1 MPVASF
7 PTFNHPIKPLK
18 GMLSL
23 CLLVCFAI
31 NFSLYGQDEEQGLPW
46 RAEWRLS
53 WADFQGPVPMGASAA
68 ATTASGISY
77 SYQAQL
83 EGKGKV
89 EVVFDIQA
97 HFYPSESWYRPD
109 VCDDHILKHEQLH
122 FDIAEIFARKL
133 RQRLEAK
140 QFTKNIKAEVKQIYQ
155 KTVRDLSKFQNQYD
169 RETDFSRNRENQLL
183 WNELIGRMLNN
194 S

>member
-1 MPVASF
+1 MPVPDSPSF
-7 PTFNHPIKPLK
+7 IPLK
-18 GMLSL
+18 PFRGLLSM
-23 CLLVCFAI
+23 CLLAFLACTLSV
-31 NFSLYGQDEEQGLPW
+31 YGQEEEQGLPW
-46 RAEWRLS
+46 RADWRLT
-53 WADFQGPVPMGASAA
+53 WEDFQGAVPMGASAA

-77 SYQAQL
+77 SYQAQW
-83 EGKGKV
+83 EGKGAV

-97 HFYPSESWYRPD
+97 HFYPSESWYRPE
-109 VCDDHILKHEQLH
+109 VCDEHILKHEQLH

-140 QFTKNIKAEVKQIYQ
+140 TFTKNIKAEVKQIYQ